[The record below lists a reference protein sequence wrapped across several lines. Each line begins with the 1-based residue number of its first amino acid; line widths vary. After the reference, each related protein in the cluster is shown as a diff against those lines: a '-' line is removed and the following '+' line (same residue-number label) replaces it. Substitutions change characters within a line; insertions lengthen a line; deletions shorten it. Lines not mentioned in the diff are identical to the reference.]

1 MCESSA
7 LCLCDDLMSGSR
19 WSPRSE
25 IGAFCRRKMT
35 QCRAGSRPC
44 VPHGGDAAA
53 GDDVRAD
60 QLLGPARR
68 AVWRVRSYRAGK
80 YPQSAMHKG
89 SRPDH
94 ITAQVI
100 LSSDATHH
108 EIMSVTI
115 GSFHC
120 RIPCTSCRRGRR
132 GTWASRTASRS
143 RASSRR
149 WPSSAAATCSAC
161 RSRCAPLAPRLLLCL
176 AVSRV
181 VLLAASQLKQA
192 VLHFSVCQHRHAHLA
207 SGCGGMT
214 LIEVALLLCVIDM
227 SLPD

>member
-1 MCESSA
+1 MAATLRPETMYGQTNCWVLPDGQYGAYAATEPVNIPNQP
-7 LCLCDDLMSGSR
+7 CTKNPDLITLQPKLFFQAM
-19 WSPRSE
+19 
-25 IGAFCRRKMT
+25 
-35 QCRAGSRPC
+35 
-44 VPHGGDAAA
+44 
-53 GDDVRAD
+53 
-60 QLLGPARR
+60 QLTM
-68 AVWRVRSYRAGK
+68 
-80 YPQSAMHKG
+80 Q
-89 SRPDH
+89 
-94 ITAQVI
+94 
-100 LSSDATHH
+100 
-108 EIMSVTI
+108 IMSVTI